1 MVTKRLFLGDR
12 EEALH
17 LCGEHDTNLKTLEKR
32 LGVQIFA
39 RSSTLAIRGNVR
51 KVDEALSYLQ
61 DMREKIHQ
69 DKLEMEKQKV
79 RTGEHKIETEHTLF
93 PRPEGSMEEPLYLA
107 ANGKKIYPQS
117 VQQKKY
123 VEAIEKFDL
132 VMAVGPA
139 GTGKTFLAVAS
150 SLKELLS
157 GRVRKI
163 VLTRPVVEAGEKLG
177 FLPGDFYD
185 KVDPY
190 LKPLYDAFHLLLG
203 QERFRIY
210 REDETIEI
218 VPLAYMRGRT
228 LENSFVILDEAQN
241 TTPEQMKMFLTRM
254 GFRSKMVVT
263 GDITQIDLDFKTRSG
278 FVHSLKILKNIPEIH
293 VVQFSEQDIVRHPLV
308 RKILRAYSS
317 SEEGPSSPS

>member
-79 RTGEHKIETEHTLF
+79 RTGERKIEAENTLF
-93 PRPEGSMEEPLYLA
+93 PRPEGSPEEPLYLA

-123 VEAIEKFDL
+123 VEAIEK
-132 VMAVGPA
+132 
-139 GTGKTFLAVAS
+139 
-150 SLKELLS
+150 
-157 GRVRKI
+157 
-163 VLTRPVVEAGEKLG
+163 
-177 FLPGDFYD
+177 
-185 KVDPY
+185 
-190 LKPLYDAFHLLLG
+190 
-203 QERFRIY
+203 
-210 REDETIEI
+210 
-218 VPLAYMRGRT
+218 
-228 LENSFVILDEAQN
+228 
-241 TTPEQMKMFLTRM
+241 
-254 GFRSKMVVT
+254 
-263 GDITQIDLDFKTRSG
+263 
-278 FVHSLKILKNIPEIH
+278 
-293 VVQFSEQDIVRHPLV
+293 
-308 RKILRAYSS
+308 
-317 SEEGPSSPS
+317 